1 MAEAAKKK
9 KGAPGPLLGTLW
21 WTFTVGLVA
30 SVAARVDCTALHL
43 ILGARDALALLG
55 YLVMQVGTWNKI
67 SPGARAS

>member
-43 ILGARDALALLG
+43 ILGARAALALLG
-55 YLVMQVGTWNKI
+55 YLVMQVGTWNK
-67 SPGARAS
+67 RCCH